1 MKFFRLRK
9 TPSENLAFVAL
20 MVALEVVLAVLAS
33 FVPLSDLFIILVLP
47 LASVLVALLCEESYL
62 WIYLVSALLL
72 VSVSTCYDLR
82 STLFS
87 ILPAI
92 IMGTGY
98 GYCLKRKLPISF
110 VVFFSALL
118 SLGLNYASLPLIKLL
133 YNVDMIEF
141 AKGVLGLSNYT
152 YVDDIVPTFL
162 FGYALAEVALS
173 HLLVQLFFSSF
184 QLDTPHPSWASY
196 AEIIAG
202 LLFASLAIGIGFL
215 FPKMAYVFWAFGVY
229 FSAFAFLS
237 LLECHRP
244 SLFIGVGLLALGS
257 IFLNAACYSQMPGDA
272 GFLLSALFFAAIDIP
287 SLIGRILLKKG
298 KSPVK

>member
-20 MVALEVVLAVLAS
+20 MVALEVVLSILAS
-33 FVPLSDLFIILVLP
+33 FVPLSDLFVVLLLP
-47 LASVLVALLCEESYL
+47 LASVLVALLCEEKYL
-62 WIYLVSALLL
+62 WVYLFSALIL

-87 ILPAI
+87 ILPSL

-98 GYCLKRKLPISF
+98 GFCLKKKLPISF
-110 VVFFSALL
+110 VVFFSALV

-141 AKGVLGLSNYT
+141 AKDLLGLSEYV

-173 HLLVQLFFSSF
+173 HLLVQLFFASF
-184 QLDTPHPSWASY
+184 QAEDPHPSWAGY
-196 AEIIAG
+196 AEILSG
-202 LLFASLAIGIGFL
+202 LLFASLAIGFGFVY
-215 FPKMAYVFWAFGVY
+215 PKMAYVFWAFALY
-229 FSAFAFLS
+229 FSAFALLR
-237 LLECHRP
+237 LLECHHP
-244 SLFIGVGLLALGS
+244 YLFILVGLLVLGA
-257 IFLNAACYSQMPGDA
+257 IFLNAACYAKMPSDA
-272 GFLLSALFFAAIDIP
+272 GFLLSALYAIAIDIP
-287 SLIGRILLKKG
+287 SFIGRLLLKKG
-298 KSPVK
+298 KSPVE